1 MIRHI
6 VAWAHQKGFSAE
18 ENQHNAQKV
27 KETLESLN
35 GQIEGIVELE
45 VLIDPLDT
53 SDKSV
58 MLISLFESQAALAAY
73 QVHPAHVKAAGYVK
87 SVMDERICLDFDLG

>member
-1 MIRHI
+1 M
-6 VAWAHQKGFSAE
+6 
-18 ENQHNAQKV
+18 
-27 KETLESLN
+27 
-35 GQIEGIVELE
+35 
-45 VLIDPLDT
+45 LIDPLDT

-87 SVMDERICLDFDLG
+87 SVMQERICLDFDLG

>member
-6 VAWAHQKGFSAE
+6 VAWAHQKGFSTAE
-18 ENQHNAQKV
+18 SQHNAQKV
-27 KETLESLN
+27 KETLEALK
-35 GQIEGIVELE
+35 GQVEGIVELE
-45 VLIDPLDT
+45 ALIDPLDT

-58 MLISLFESQAALAAY
+58 MLISLLESQAALAAY